1 MQTAHVSTSEVAI
14 FSRVLEPEEATLSV
28 AAAEAILGFGFK
40 QRDKDRMAELSAK
53 VKVGTLSPEEQEEIN
68 NYEKVGHVLSL
79 MKSKAE
85 GPEPDDRH
93 EVALILHA
101 SSVDRPR
108 LAAGRRSVRILPPV
122 DSPNAGPGL

>member
-79 MKSKAE
+79 MKSKA
-85 GPEPDDRH
+85 
-93 EVALILHA
+93 
-101 SSVDRPR
+101 
-108 LAAGRRSVRILPPV
+108 RRSLKGQNLTIGTK
-122 DSPNAGPGL
+122 SH